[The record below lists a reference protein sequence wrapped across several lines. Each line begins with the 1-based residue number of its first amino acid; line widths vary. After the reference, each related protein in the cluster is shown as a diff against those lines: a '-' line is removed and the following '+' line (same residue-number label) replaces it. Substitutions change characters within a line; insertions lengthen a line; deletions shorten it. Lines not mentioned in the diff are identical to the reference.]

1 MFSQFL
7 TDECQ
12 SLLIHH
18 PKWKPYNTFVVMKFY
33 MLISLVLFFS
43 CKGEHQESISF
54 ATAKD
59 SVSFVTVDYEGLEKY
74 LEESDAAVHV
84 VNFWATWCKPCIE
97 ELPHFETIHEE
108 YRGQD
113 VKIILVSL
121 DFPDQTERLTNF
133 IKKRNIQSE
142 VVFLDDGDGNSW
154 IPKIDVSW
162 SGAIPATIIYND
174 QKRSFYEKSFTYQEL
189 EKELKLFL

>member
-1 MFSQFL
+1 MHKGFSHFL
-7 TDECQ
+7 TNDCQ
-12 SLLIHH
+12 SLLIDDL
-18 PKWKPYNTFVVMKFY
+18 KWKPYNTFVVMKFY
-33 MLISLVLFFS
+33 VLIGLVLFLS
-43 CKGEHQESISF
+43 CRGEHQKE
-54 ATAKD
+54 
-59 SVSFVTVDYEGLEKY
+59 VSFITVDYEGLENY

-97 ELPHFETIHEE
+97 ELPHFETIGKE
-108 YRGQD
+108 YRGKD
-113 VKIILVSL
+113 VKVILVSL

-154 IPKIDVSW
+154 IPKVDVNW
-162 SGAIPATIIYND
+162 SGAIPATIIYNG